1 MPPVENIT
9 IVQGQF
15 MVSRKPETILRT
27 VLGSC
32 IAVCINDPK
41 MRIGGMNHFLLPG
54 HGYSE
59 RSRHDP
65 RFGGTLMRLLVDEL
79 LKYGARRE
87 HMQAQL
93 FGGADMHGVA
103 GHIGAM
109 NAIFAQ
115 TFLELEGV
123 RTVGQCIGGRAA
135 RSLEFTPSN
144 GYARQRHRH

>member
-1 MPPVENIT
+1 MPPAESIT
-9 IVQGQF
+9 IHQGQF
-15 MVSRKPETILRT
+15 AVSDNPGTILRT

-41 MRIGGMNHFLLPG
+41 VRIGGMNHFLLPG
-54 HGYSE
+54 YRHSE
-59 RSRHDP
+59 RSNVDP
-65 RFGGTLMRLLVDEL
+65 RFGGTLMRMLVDEL
-79 LKYGARRE
+79 LKQGARRE

-123 RTVGQCIGGRAA
+123 RTVGQCIGGHAA